1 MKRAWS
7 IALLAALLPTHAF
20 AEPKHTPADELGTPL
35 PAGGRVAPAPP
46 LLHQRDVKPGLLPAA
61 QRDTVSDLGLVTLD
75 DGSFA
80 FADPGARFTALVR
93 LDGSVLFA
101 DRWRAWS
108 TKNKQRGRGSSLPPE
123 GARALNPFVGVRL
136 SGPLEWSLRA
146 TRVDPYATAKT
157 GFLVRTEAFRRSL
170 AIGFAK
176 HRIEVELRALPRQL
190 LELWRDGK
198 RSTAKKRALIFQR
211 WDDCED
217 VARDD
222 DIDPAVAS
230 AAGEIDAA
238 RVAAAA
244 RARDMIESFVRRHAP
259 AGSRSAYA
267 DDELRRLNAT
277 RKSAIAFA
285 PYRPRSAD
293 KNSESE

>member
-1 MKRAWS
+1 MKRALS
-7 IALLAALLPTHAF
+7 IAVLAALLPTQAF

-35 PAGGRVAPAPP
+35 PPGGRVAPAPP

-61 QRDTVSDLGLVTLD
+61 ERDTVSDLGLVALD

-108 TKNKQRGRGSSLPPE
+108 VKNKQRGRGSSLPPE

-198 RSTAKKRALIFQR
+198 RSAANKRALLFQR

-217 VARDD
+217 VVHEDD
-222 DIDPAVAS
+222 HDPAVAS
-230 AAGEIDAA
+230 ATGEIDAA

-244 RARDMIESFVRRHAP
+244 RARSMIESFVRRHAP
-259 AGSRSAYA
+259 AGSRNAYA
-267 DDELRRLNAT
+267 KDELRRLNAK
-277 RKSAIAFA
+277 RKSDTAFA
-285 PYRPRSAD
+285 PYG
-293 KNSESE
+293 E